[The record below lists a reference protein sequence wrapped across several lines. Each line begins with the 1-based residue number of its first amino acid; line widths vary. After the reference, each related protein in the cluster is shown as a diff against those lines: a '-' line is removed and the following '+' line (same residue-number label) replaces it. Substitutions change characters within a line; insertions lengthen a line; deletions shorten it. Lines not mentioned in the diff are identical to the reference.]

1 MSVQRRRK
9 KPAKTGPSRSPLG
22 RLLGSEA
29 RARVLSALLAGS
41 PGRYYLRDLARRVGL
56 PPTAARRELEFLAD
70 FGLALRTRDGDR
82 TYFEANAAAPI
93 LGELRNL
100 VLKLGGVAEALR
112 IALHE
117 QRANIQWAFIFGSMA
132 TGKAGAASDIDLF
145 IVGHD
150 LSSIALHAALLPVQ
164 ERLGREI
171 STFSVTPRE
180 FREKRTRSGFVRRAL
195 ASPRIELIGD
205 ERSAEA
211 AA

>member
-1 MSVQRRRK
+1 MSVQRRNK
-9 KPAKTGPSRSPLG
+9 APSKTATRRSPLG

-56 PPTAARRELEFLAD
+56 PPNAARRELEFLAD
-70 FGLALRTRDGDR
+70 FGLARRTRDGR
-82 TYFEANAAAPI
+82 RMYYEANAAAPV
-93 LGELRNL
+93 LNELRGL

-112 IALHE
+112 IALHD
-117 QRANIQWAFIFGSMA
+117 QRAHIRWAFIFGSMA

-145 IVGHD
+145 VVGED
-150 LSSIALHAALLPVQ
+150 LNSIALHDALLPVQ

-171 STFSVTPRE
+171 STFAVTPRE
-180 FREKRTRSGFVRRAL
+180 LKDKRAQSGFVRRAL
-195 ASPRIELIGD
+195 MSPRIELIGD